1 MWQPARSRKTSLFW
15 LAVAA
20 CGGGISGLAIAV
32 VSITLL
38 LVIAL
43 SVFVNIDTKSSNTTL
58 PSSASGN
65 GSSTLPLAVTT
76 AWTGERNQAVVD
88 EAVHIASAIYNCGAD
103 GYGQCYNASMIP
115 DAVAYWQ
122 RTCPGCAAWQ
132 EGNLQCVMLITA
144 AFGVVGQYLP
154 YVGNAITFFTSG
166 AYLHAPGWEELSPL
180 SMPEPG
186 DIIVLNSPFF
196 GGVGHVVLVVD
207 IKPPQN
213 GQAGY
218 VQFAQANG
226 PGSINQEPLTQ
237 DASGGLHMQIWRDY
251 TVMCYLRHSAASTV
265 VPL

>member
-1 MWQPARSRKTSLFW
+1 MWELARPRKTSLFW

-20 CGGGISGLAIAV
+20 CGGGISGLVIVV
-32 VSITLL
+32 VSITLF

-43 SVFVNIDTKSSNTTL
+43 SVFVNIDTKSSNTTH
-58 PSSASGN
+58 PSRSSGN
-65 GSSTLPLAVTT
+65 SSSLVPLDVTT
-76 AWTGERNQAVVD
+76 VWTGERNQAVVD

-103 GYGQCYNASMIP
+103 GLGACYDASVIP

-122 RTCPGCAAWQ
+122 YTCPGCAAWQ
-132 EGNLQCVMLITA
+132 NGNLQCVMLLTA
-144 AFGVVGQYLP
+144 AFGLVGQDLP
-154 YVGNAITFFTSG
+154 YVGNAITFYTSG
-166 AYLHAPGWEELSPL
+166 AYLNLPGWEELSPL

-207 IKPPQN
+207 VKPPQN

-237 DASGGLHMQIWRDY
+237 DASGGLHMQIWTDY
-251 TVMCYLRHSAASTV
+251 TVMSYIRHRAASKV

>member
-1 MWQPARSRKTSLFW
+1 MWQPTRSRKTSLFW

-20 CGGGISGLAIAV
+20 CGGGISGIVIVV
-32 VSITLL
+32 VSMMVI

-43 SVFVNIDTKSSNTTL
+43 TIFVNVDSKSSQFASQY
-58 PSSASGN
+58 SSYGN
-65 GSSTLPLAVTT
+65 GASRVPLDVTT
-76 AWTGERNQAVVD
+76 AWTGERNQAVVN

-103 GYGQCYNASMIP
+103 GLGQCYDASLIP

-132 EGNLQCVMLITA
+132 NGNLQCVMLLTA
-144 AFGVVGQYLP
+144 AFGLAGQDLP
-154 YVGNAITFFTSG
+154 YVGNAITFYTSG
-166 AYLHAPGWEELSPL
+166 AYLNLPGWEELSPL

-207 IKPPQN
+207 VKPPQN

-237 DASGGLHMQIWRDY
+237 DASGGLHMQIWPQY
-251 TVMCYLRHSAASTV
+251 TIKCYIRHAAASQV
-265 VPL
+265 IPL